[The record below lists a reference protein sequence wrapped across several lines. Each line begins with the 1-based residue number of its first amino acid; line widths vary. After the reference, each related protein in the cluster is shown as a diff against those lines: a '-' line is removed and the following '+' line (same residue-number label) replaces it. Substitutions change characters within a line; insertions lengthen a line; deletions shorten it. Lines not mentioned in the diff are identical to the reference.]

1 MVSQLRI
8 YTINRGMM
16 DSWLKLFEEQI
27 RPIHSS
33 IGIPVEST
41 WVNADRTEFLWV
53 RSFDSVEAIPQ
64 KEAEYFAS
72 DGRKAL
78 ILLDGGARQAGPG
91 AKFQPGHH
99 QAVSGQLAG
108 DGGATWSHSY
118 VSTPSTGE

>member
-16 DSWLKLFEEQI
+16 DSWLKLFEEHI
-27 RPIHSS
+27 RPIHQSL
-33 IGIPVEST
+33 GIPVEAT

-78 ILLDGGARQAGPG
+78 GDIPPSHI
-91 AKFQPGHH
+91 AKMEVRVIEKV
-99 QAVSGQLAG
+99 AA
-108 DGGATWSHSY
+108 A
-118 VSTPSTGE
+118 